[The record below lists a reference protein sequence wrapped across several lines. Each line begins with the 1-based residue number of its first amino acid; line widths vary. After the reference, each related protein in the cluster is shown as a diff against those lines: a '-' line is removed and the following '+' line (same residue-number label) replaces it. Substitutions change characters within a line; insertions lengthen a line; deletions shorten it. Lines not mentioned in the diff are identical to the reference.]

1 MLEYRDMLYIPLKT
15 DEIKKEITLFFEKNG
30 YPDEQFMYDNKL
42 FILKKGEREFVKWY
56 LKELHHLYQVVSKE
70 RVSFKK
76 HSKHSIF
83 FQNHYYF
90 LTKK

>member
-1 MLEYRDMLYIPLKT
+1 MEYKDTLFIPLKT
-15 DEIKKEITLFFEKNG
+15 ESIQKEVNLFFEKNG
-30 YPDEQFMYDNKL
+30 SPDEQFIFNNKL

-56 LKELHHLYQVVSKE
+56 LKELHHLYQIVSKE

-76 HSKHSIF
+76 HSKRSIF
-83 FQNHYYF
+83 FENHYYF